1 MIPKISAPK
10 MKYFGFYGY
19 SKFGVFSQSAISM
32 PKKGTYISDSGRTSN
47 FNKICK
53 NQYFDLKFGPGKL
66 LGSRNSLKALK
77 TSKNKE
83 KLVIFRFQ
91 NFWKKFFFKNIE
103 YFQTNLIIRWNPKL
117 RSKLCFSDSLW
128 SY

>member
-66 LGSRNSLKALK
+66 LGSRNSLKASR
-77 TSKNKE
+77 TSKNKD
-83 KLVIFRFQ
+83 KFMIFLISKFLKKK
-91 NFWKKFFFKNIE
+91 NFSKILKSKNH
-103 YFQTNLIIRWNPKL
+103 
-117 RSKLCFSDSLW
+117 
-128 SY
+128 

>member
-66 LGSRNSLKALK
+66 LGSRNPLKAFKTLK
-77 TSKNKE
+77 MN
-83 KLVIFRFQ
+83 
-91 NFWKKFFFKNIE
+91 
-103 YFQTNLIIRWNPKL
+103 
-117 RSKLCFSDSLW
+117 RSLCFFDFKISEKKLPR
-128 SY
+128 